1 MHHKSET
8 QITFD
13 NLKVF
18 FNTSFYTQIIQG
30 CVICRL
36 NRNVYKHN
44 TSGEHREFQND
55 LTVGAICC
63 SDVAHLPKSK
73 NGFKYVLLFCE
84 RITSYISLTLLNM
97 RTQAV
102 LTVVHSRVT
111 HLELDTLLDF
121 DIGMPDLYEKLAK
134 AISH

>member
-1 MHHKSET
+1 MVK
-8 QITFD
+8 
-13 NLKVF
+13 
-18 FNTSFYTQIIQG
+18 QIIQG

-111 HLELDTLLDF
+111 HLDLDILLDCQTYMKSWQKQSATEVV
-121 DIGMPDLYEKLAK
+121 DRG
-134 AISH
+134 